1 MDTDQSQLSPVQ
13 AQEQEGDND
22 VIVIHEHHHHHHHED
37 EDQGNDTA
45 TTGSLLENIL
55 NDEVLYD
62 FVSFLIEEAQSNNER
77 KEIAESEGDL
87 GPWNLRSYLGSDTDY
102 EDIRREDRL
111 EMEPSHNT
119 KQFLDDGFEPIVEV
133 ELDK

>member
-77 KEIAESEGDL
+77 EELAESEGGL
-87 GPWNLRSYLGSDTDY
+87 GPWNWRSYLGSDTDY